1 MFTKIDDQN
10 FIFEAK
16 IMLNDFYKV
25 TEIDEKEFVKVTDD
39 VETLAGLIL
48 EIRGEIPQKNEK
60 ITFNRYEFEV
70 TAVDKRR
77 IQKVKF
83 HIKTDEEIKNED
95 AKK

>member
-1 MFTKIDDQN
+1 MYYKIQIEHNKNNFNNKRIKLIFYNEN

-60 ITFNRYEFEV
+60 ITFYIWR
-70 TAVDKRR
+70 D
-77 IQKVKF
+77 
-83 HIKTDEEIKNED
+83 
-95 AKK
+95 